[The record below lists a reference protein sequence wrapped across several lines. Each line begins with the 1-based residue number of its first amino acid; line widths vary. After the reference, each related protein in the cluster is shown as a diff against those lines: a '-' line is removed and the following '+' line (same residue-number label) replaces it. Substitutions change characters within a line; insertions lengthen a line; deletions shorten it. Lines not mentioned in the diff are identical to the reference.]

1 VPVTG
6 YVCTCDREFSKEA
19 LLDHLSNRGTGC
31 DMTYELA
38 SSILEQIQDRG
49 DRISTTTL
57 TSKCL
62 RSTSLQRHF
71 PFTESLAGRWASF
84 RGTMYHGQLEYHSH
98 PRSIAEARY
107 HMELDGL
114 GPFSGS
120 PDLVDVPQGVLY
132 DYKTNKENP
141 RYAYPWA
148 DHVEQV
154 NVNRWL
160 VDNAT
165 SVEWQGETYELSV
178 ADNKVKFVPDSW
190 HSLVLVYIDDRG
202 AKPLACTRSEKV
214 KCQNGNYRNARVP
227 DIWTD
232 DKVEELVRRKY
243 ALAKEALQPGAA
255 IPPVPPG
262 FENWAHPLCGFC
274 PVKQHCIEAF
284 ITQRVEEER
293 NTQLALV

>member
-1 VPVTG
+1 MPLAG
-6 YVCTCDREFSKEA
+6 IVCTCNREFPTNEA
-19 LLDHLSNRGTGC
+19 VLDHLSNRGTGC

-38 SSILEQIQDRG
+38 ASILATLQNRE

-57 TSKCL
+57 TAKCL

-71 PFTESLAGRWASF
+71 PYTESLAGRWASF
-84 RGTMYHGQLEYHSH
+84 RGTMYHGQLEVYSH
-98 PRSIAEARY
+98 PASIAEARY
-107 HMELDGL
+107 HMELPGL

-120 PDLVDVPQGVLY
+120 PDLVDPKQGVLY

-141 RYAYPWA
+141 RYDYPWK

-160 VDNAT
+160 VDHAT
-165 SVEWQGETYELSV
+165 SVEWQGDTYDLS
-178 ADNKVKFVPDSW
+178 NPLHRRTFVPDSW

-202 AKPLACTRSEKV
+202 AKPLTCTRSEKV

-232 DKVEELVRRKY
+232 ATVEELVHRKY
-243 ALAKEALQPGAA
+243 AAAKEALSIESRA

-262 FENWAHPLCGFC
+262 FEYWAHPLCGFC
-274 PVKQHCIEAF
+274 PVKKHCIEQF
-284 ITQRVEEER
+284 ITEQRS
-293 NTQLALV
+293 AA